1 MNLVLK
7 TLAGITVALA
17 CSASA
22 SAQTVYIG
30 SSPEAAKPV
39 KPQPVDQA
47 KRFAAYKVAGMLG
60 DRNFSALVERELAG
74 KDDAVMLKPLLGN
87 YANTSV
93 QAEAAADSLRST
105 DLVVRQSKA
114 IAAETDS
121 VMDVRLYTPKKF
133 AGKVDW
139 KNLLV
144 AYPPSS
150 KKNEYAAVEAFDRK
164 GGSHM
169 LDGRSAPNVPV
180 LIVGINRKEAHR
192 AGVELMNKHL
202 QAVGM
207 QGKTMAKLS
216 GPAAMATPAAL
227 SAGIETSKLDR
238 IRLNNDQEPWVSGA
252 AEIFA
257 VVSGVQPDQ
266 AKATL
271 TIVDMPYLDHDGT
284 DYTPNQIMIFWPEYR
299 YAAAN
304 VQLFEHDDNTNY
316 KDLAVALA
324 QGVTSILGAFAPTY
338 AVIGQVATAILQ
350 AMPAG
355 WFANDD
361 DYVDSFYTLE
371 KGRTYTGYRGA
382 AGNATVSLSPYTLQ
396 SQ

>member
-1 MNLVLK
+1 MKLVLK
-7 TLAGITVALA
+7 ALAGITVALA
-17 CSASA
+17 CSAPA
-22 SAQTVYIG
+22 LAQTVFVG
-30 SSPEAAKPV
+30 GSPEAAKKA
-39 KPQPVDQA
+39 KPHKVEQA

-60 DRNFSALVERELAG
+60 DRNFSALVQRELAG
-74 KDDAVMLKPLLGN
+74 KDQAVMLKPLL
-87 YANTSV
+87 NTYGTMS
-93 QAEAAADSLRST
+93 AEARVAAESLRNT
-105 DLVVRQSKA
+105 DAAIRQNKA
-114 IAAETDS
+114 IATETDS
-121 VMDVRLYTPKKF
+121 VMDMRLYMPKKF

-144 AYPPSS
+144 AYPPTN

-169 LDGRSAPNVPV
+169 LDGRNAPDVPV
-180 LIVGINRKEAHR
+180 LIVGINRTEAHR
-192 AGVELMNKHL
+192 AGVALMNKQL
-202 QAVGM
+202 QAMGM
-207 QGKTMAKLS
+207 QSGGK
-216 GPAAMATPAAL
+216 AAAFGAPTAL

-238 IRLNNDQEPWVSGA
+238 IRLSNDQEPWVSGA

-271 TIVDMPYLDHDGT
+271 TVVDMPYLDHDGT
-284 DYTPNQIMIFWPEYR
+284 DYTPNQIMIFWSEYR

-324 QGVTSILGAFAPTY
+324 QGVTTILGAFAPTY

-350 AMPAG
+350 AMPAN
-355 WFANDD
+355 WFSNDD

-382 AGNATVSLSPYTLQ
+382 AGNATMSLSPYTLQ
-396 SQ
+396 AQ

>member
-1 MNLVLK
+1 MKLVLNAI
-7 TLAGITVALA
+7 AGITVALA
-17 CSASA
+17 CSIPA
-22 SAQTVYIG
+22 SAQTVFTG
-30 SSPEAAKPV
+30 SSPEAAKKARPHKV
-39 KPQPVDQA
+39 EQA

-60 DRNFSALVERELAG
+60 DRNFSALVQRELAG
-74 KDDAVMLKPLLGN
+74 NDQAVMLNPLLDAYGT
-87 YANTSV
+87 TS
-93 QAEAAADSLRST
+93 AEARGAAESLRKT
-105 DLVVRQSKA
+105 DAIVRQSKA
-114 IAAETDS
+114 IATETDS
-121 VMDVRLYTPKKF
+121 VMDVRLFTPKKF

-144 AYPPSS
+144 AYPPTN
-150 KKNEYAAVEAFDRK
+150 KKNEFAAVEAFDRK

-169 LDGRSAPNVPV
+169 LDGRNAPNVPV
-180 LIVGINRKEAHR
+180 LIVGINRTEAHR
-192 AGVELMNKHL
+192 AGVALMNKHL
-202 QAVGM
+202 KAMGM
-207 QGKTMAKLS
+207 QSNKAPELS
-216 GPAAMATPAAL
+216 APTAL
-227 SAGIETSKLDR
+227 TAGIETSKLDR

-271 TIVDMPYLDHDGT
+271 TVVDMPYLDHDGT
-284 DYTPNQIMIFWPEYR
+284 DYSPNQIMIFWPEYR
-299 YAAAN
+299 FAAAN

-324 QGVTSILGAFAPTY
+324 QGVTTILGAFAPTY

-355 WFANDD
+355 WFSNDD

-371 KGRTYTGYRGA
+371 KGRYYNGYRGA
-382 AGNATVSLSPYTLQ
+382 AGNATMTLSPYTLQ